1 MPYLLIQTNVDIS
14 EAAQDALLKTS
25 STMLATQLG
34 KPVGYMMAGIAP
46 MQRMIFAGTDGPTA
60 FLILKSIGLPESKLK
75 ALSAALCTLVS
86 EHTDIPPKRI
96 YIEFVDVQARYWGH
110 NGGTFG

>member
-1 MPYLLIQTNVDIS
+1 MPYLLIQTNAEIAGD
-14 EAAQDALLKTS
+14 AQDALLKEA
-25 STMLATQLG
+25 STMLATHLA

-46 MQRMIFAGTDGPTA
+46 KHRMIFAGSDAPTA
-60 FLILKSIGLPESKLK
+60 FLILKSIGLPETKLK
-75 ALSAALCTLVS
+75 ALSAALCGLVS

-96 YIEFVDVQARYWGH
+96 YIEFVDVSAKYWGH